1 MFSIILG
8 MFRGA
13 AVRGAGAGRIERR
26 TSNRFTFSFILGLLP
41 IDEKCRC
48 KRGIPSNSSLE
59 HVKSK
64 AFLTIYVDPT
74 VHLLY
79 QCAF

>member
-41 IDEKCRC
+41 IDEKCQC

-64 AFLTIYVDPT
+64 AFSAIYVD
-74 VHLLY
+74 
-79 QCAF
+79 